1 MFPGNNAFHE
11 LSHGVLL
18 CKKNFQLSTV
28 ITDITNSNSD
38 DGWILPS
45 STTGQDHYCVHFFY
59 FIFLSSGQYQCKLVC
74 NQIGVCDHRFICLCI
89 DYLTRVID

>member
-1 MFPGNNAFHE
+1 MHE

-18 CKKNFQLSTV
+18 CKDVVSIHLAKLSTV

-38 DGWILPS
+38 DEWLLPS
-45 STTGQDHYCVHFFY
+45 STTGQDHYCVQFFFY
-59 FIFLSSGQYQCKLVC
+59 KSSGQYQCKLVC